1 MAKNKSNK
9 DQRRAKALKAKKSTK
24 IQQAKSKPRQYQGYM
39 KMFLDG
45 DKVEDLIKRM
55 VRTEDFLTQPH
66 DIFSY
71 DRTYTFT
78 INAIS
83 KDGQRA
89 HAKAEIEGEHDQSG
103 LVAAI
108 GQAFRDFCDELM
120 EEAPE
125 VELDYRECHVVIRAL
140 KTKIKAPGGYR
151 WV

>member
-1 MAKNKSNK
+1 MAKNKLNRN
-9 DQRRAKALKAKKSTK
+9 QRCSKALRAKKATK
-24 IQQAKSKPRQYQGYM
+24 IQQTQSKPRQYQGYM

-45 DKVEDLIKRM
+45 EKLEDLIKRL
-55 VRTEDFLTQPH
+55 VRTEDFLTRPH
-66 DIFSY
+66 DIFSH

-78 INAIS
+78 MNAVS

-89 HAKAEIEGEHDQSG
+89 HAKAEIEGEHDQAA

-108 GQAFRDFCDELM
+108 GQAFTDFCDELM
-120 EEAPE
+120 EQAPE
-125 VELDYRECHVVIRAL
+125 VELNYSECHVVIRAL

>member
-9 DQRRAKALKAKKSTK
+9 DQRRAKALRAKKANK
-24 IQQAKSKPRQYQGYM
+24 IQQTQSKPRQYQGYM

-45 DKVEDLIKRM
+45 DKVEDLIKRL
-55 VRTEDFLTQPH
+55 VRTEDFLTWPH
-66 DIFSY
+66 DIFSH

-78 INAIS
+78 MNAVS

-89 HAKAEIEGEHDQSG
+89 HAKAEIEGEHDQAG

-120 EEAPE
+120 EHAPE
-125 VELDYRECHVVIRAL
+125 VELDYRECHVVIRAI

>member
-9 DQRRAKALKAKKSTK
+9 DQRRAKALKAKKANK

-45 DKVEDLIKRM
+45 DKVEDLIKRV
-55 VRTEDFLTQPH
+55 VRTEDFLTRPH
-66 DIFSY
+66 DIFSH
-71 DRTYTFT
+71 DQTYTFT
-78 INAIS
+78 MNAIS

-89 HAKAEIEGEHDQSG
+89 HAKAEIEGEHDQAG

-120 EEAPE
+120 EHAPE
-125 VELDYRECHVVIRAL
+125 VELNYSECHVVIRAL
-140 KTKIKAPGGYR
+140 KTKIKAPGDYR

>member
-1 MAKNKSNK
+1 MAKNKLSRN
-9 DQRRAKALKAKKSTK
+9 QRRAKALKAKKATK

-45 DKVEDLIKRM
+45 DKVEDLIKRV
-55 VRTEDFLTQPH
+55 VRTEDFLTRPH

-78 INAIS
+78 MNAIS

-89 HAKAEIEGEHDQSG
+89 HAKAEIEGEHDQAG

-108 GQAFRDFCDELM
+108 GQAFRDFCNELM
-120 EEAPE
+120 EHAPE
-125 VELDYRECHVVIRAL
+125 VELDYSECHVVIRAL

>member
-9 DQRRAKALKAKKSTK
+9 DQRRAKALRAKKATK

-45 DKVEDLIKRM
+45 DKVEDLIKRL
-55 VRTEDFLTQPH
+55 VRTEDFLTRPH
-66 DIFSY
+66 DIFSH

-78 INAIS
+78 MNAVS

-89 HAKAEIEGEHDQSG
+89 HAKAEIEGEHDQAA

-108 GQAFRDFCDELM
+108 GQAFTDFCDELM
-120 EEAPE
+120 EQAPE
-125 VELDYRECHVVIRAL
+125 VELNYSECHVVIRAL

>member
-1 MAKNKSNK
+1 MAKNKLNRN
-9 DQRRAKALKAKKSTK
+9 QRCSKALRAKKATK
-24 IQQAKSKPRQYQGYM
+24 IQQTQSKPRQYQGYM

-45 DKVEDLIKRM
+45 DKVEDLIKRL
-55 VRTEDFLTQPH
+55 VRTEDFLTRPH
-66 DIFSY
+66 DIFSH

-78 INAIS
+78 MNAVS

-89 HAKAEIEGEHDQSG
+89 HAKAEIEGEHDQAA

-108 GQAFRDFCDELM
+108 GQAFTDFCDELM
-120 EEAPE
+120 EQAPE
-125 VELDYRECHVVIRAL
+125 VELNYSECHVVIRAL

>member
-89 HAKAEIEGEHDQSG
+89 HAKAEIEGEHDQAG

-120 EEAPE
+120 EHAPE
-125 VELDYRECHVVIRAL
+125 VELNYSECHVVIRAL

>member
-45 DKVEDLIKRM
+45 DKVEDLIKRV

-89 HAKAEIEGEHDQSG
+89 HAKAEIEGEHDQAG

-120 EEAPE
+120 EHAPE
-125 VELDYRECHVVIRAL
+125 VELNYSECHVVIRAL

>member
-89 HAKAEIEGEHDQSG
+89 HAKAEIEGEHDQAG
-103 LVAAI
+103 LVSAI

>member
-9 DQRRAKALKAKKSTK
+9 DQRRAKALKAKKFTK

-45 DKVEDLIKRM
+45 DEVQDLIKRV
-55 VRTEDFLTQPH
+55 VRTEDFLTRPH
-66 DIFSY
+66 DIFSH

-78 INAIS
+78 MNAVS

-89 HAKAEIEGEHDQSG
+89 HAKAEIEGEHDQAG

-125 VELDYRECHVVIRAL
+125 VELNYSECHVVIRAL
-140 KTKIKAPGGYR
+140 KTKIKAPDGYR

>member
-45 DKVEDLIKRM
+45 DEVQDLIKRV

-78 INAIS
+78 MNAVS

-89 HAKAEIEGEHDQSG
+89 HAKAEIEGEHDQAG

-120 EEAPE
+120 EHAPE
-125 VELDYRECHVVIRAL
+125 VELNYSECHVVIRAL

>member
-9 DQRRAKALKAKKSTK
+9 DQRRAKALKAKKANK

-45 DKVEDLIKRM
+45 DKVEDLIKRV
-55 VRTEDFLTQPH
+55 VRTEDFLTRPH
-66 DIFSY
+66 DIFSH

-78 INAIS
+78 MNAVS

-89 HAKAEIEGEHDQSG
+89 HAKAEIEGEHDQAG

-120 EEAPE
+120 EHAPE

>member
-55 VRTEDFLTQPH
+55 VRTEDFLTRPH

-78 INAIS
+78 MNAVS

-89 HAKAEIEGEHDQSG
+89 HAKAEIEGEHDQAA

-108 GQAFRDFCDELM
+108 GQAFTDFCDELM
-120 EEAPE
+120 EQAPE
-125 VELDYRECHVVIRAL
+125 VELNYSECHVVIRAL

>member
-39 KMFLDG
+39 KMYLDG
-45 DKVEDLIKRM
+45 DKVEDLIKRV
-55 VRTEDFLTQPH
+55 VRTEDFLTRPH

-78 INAIS
+78 MNAIS

-89 HAKAEIEGEHDQSG
+89 HAKAVIEGEHNQAG

-120 EEAPE
+120 EHAPE
-125 VELDYRECHVVIRAL
+125 VELNYSECHVVIRAL
-140 KTKIKAPGGYR
+140 KTKVKAPGGYR

>member
-89 HAKAEIEGEHDQSG
+89 HAKAEIEGEHDQAG

-120 EEAPE
+120 EHAPV